1 VRWWMVKLCE
11 TVVAAVKSALPAWMA
26 LTVQVPTANTLTV
39 VPDTVQN
46 EGFAVVNVTG
56 RPDEA
61 VALTGKGVAP

>member
-1 VRWWMVKLCE
+1 M
-11 TVVAAVKSALPAWMA
+11 PAWMA